1 MVDLFNVVKDS
12 KKRWLA
18 VICVLRKKYMNDA
31 GISEVKRM
39 HGEET
44 SQYFATFVENQK
56 TERMKNTFFVA
67 LAISGLTLFSC
78 KDDKAKDMPEAE
90 VAKTEITSEDNF
102 NYVVEQFADLK
113 ILRYQI
119 PGFEELSLK
128 EQKLVYYLTQAGLEG
143 RDIMWAQNYRHN
155 LAIRAALENIYA
167 NYNGDKTS
175 EDWKNFEIYLK
186 RVWFSNGIH
195 HHYSNAKIKPAFN
208 KAYLEML
215 MKETNSSLAG
225 EALEVIF
232 NDKDAKKV
240 NLSKDSDIVL
250 ESAINFYGPDV
261 TTADV
266 EKFYGGIKVDAA
278 EPIEVGLNTRL
289 VKENGKLVEQ
299 VYKSG
304 GLYGE
309 AIDKIIFWLEKA
321 KGVAESDAQAK
332 ALGLLIEYYQT
343 GSLDTWDDYAVAWVE
358 STEGNID
365 WINGFIEVYN
375 DPKGYKGSY
384 ETIVQIKDFDMS
396 KKMAV
401 LSKEA
406 QWFEDNSPLM
416 PEHKKKEVK
425 GVSYKTVIVAGEAG
439 DASPSTPIGVNLPNN
454 NWIRQ
459 AHGSKS
465 VSLGNIINAYSN
477 AGGSGRLQEFANDE
491 QEVALEK
498 EYGALGDKLH
508 TALHEVVGHASGQI
522 NKGVGTPKET
532 LKRYKSTIEEG
543 RADLFGLYYLMD
555 PKLQELG
562 LVTDWEKTGIAA
574 YDGYIRN
581 GLIGQLVRL
590 ELGDDVEEAHMVNR
604 QWVSAWAYER
614 GQAENVIEKITRDGK
629 TYYNINDYGKL
640 RTIFGELLRETQRIT
655 SEGDY
660 EAAKNLVENYGVKVD
675 QKLHAEVLERN
686 SKFKSAPYSGFVN
699 PMIVPTMEGEEITG
713 FNVMQPDSFEGQMLD
728 YAKKY
733 GNLSKK

>member
-1 MVDLFNVVKDS
+1 
-12 KKRWLA
+12 
-18 VICVLRKKYMNDA
+18 
-31 GISEVKRM
+31 
-39 HGEET
+39 
-44 SQYFATFVENQK
+44 
-56 TERMKNTFFVA
+56 MKNRIFWAMA
-67 LAISGLTLFSC
+67 LIGVLFTAC
-78 KDDKAKDMPEAE
+78 NDDKKESKNDDVAIAAEA
-90 VAKTEITSEDNF
+90 NF
-102 NYVVEQFADLK
+102 DYQVEQFADLK

-119 PGFEELSLK
+119 PSWDDLTLK
-128 EQKLVYYLTQAGLEG
+128 EQKLVYYLTQAGLAG

-155 LAIRAALENIYA
+155 LAIRKALENVYQ
-167 NYNGDKTS
+167 NYTGDKDS

-195 HHYSNAKIKPAFN
+195 HHYSNAKLKPDFT
-208 KAYLEML
+208 KAYLQQL
-215 MKETNSSLAG
+215 LTETNTTLEG
-225 EALEVIF
+225 EAFDVIF
-232 NDKDAKKV
+232 NDKDSKKV
-240 NLSKDSDIVL
+240 NLNKDADIVL

-266 EKFYGGIKVDAA
+266 EQYYGAIEVDAE

-289 VKENGKLVEQ
+289 VKENGKLKEQ
-299 VYKSG
+299 VYKIG
-304 GLYGE
+304 GLYSD
-309 AIDKIIFWLEKA
+309 AIENVVMWLEKA
-321 KGVAESDAQAK
+321 KGVAENENQAK

-343 GSLDTWDDYAVAWVE
+343 GSLDTWDDYAVAWVN

-384 ETIVQIKDFDMS
+384 ETIVEIKDFDMS

-401 LSKEA
+401 LSTEA

-416 PEHKKKEVK
+416 EEHKKDSVT

-459 AHGSKS
+459 KHGSKS
-465 VSLGNIINAYSN
+465 VSLGNIINAYNN
-477 AGGSGRLQEFANDE
+477 AGGSGRLQEFAHDE
-491 QEVALEK
+491 EEVRLEEK
-498 EYGALGDKLH
+498 YGQLADKLH

-562 LVTDWEKTGIAA
+562 LVENWEETGMAA

-614 GQAENVIEKITRDGK
+614 GKADNVIEKVTRDGK

-640 RTIFGELLRETQRIT
+640 REIFGELLRETQRIT

-660 EAAKNLVENYGVKVD
+660 DAAMALVEDYGVKVD
-675 QKLHAEVLERN
+675 QELHKQVLERN
-686 SKFKSAPYSGFVN
+686 TQFKSAPYSGFVN
-699 PMIVPTMEGEEITG
+699 PVIVPKSNDNGEIESFTIE
-713 FNVMQPDSFEGQMLD
+713 QPETFEGQMLQYSKD
-728 YAKKY
+728 YGY
-733 GNLSKK
+733 LVN